1 MQQRIQSKEKK
12 AHNGGEQMKIK
23 QIVPVTGDFL
33 LDEETMAYNA
43 KYLDPDTTVEVC
55 QITEGQLSIESEFD
69 EAINSAQVVKL
80 CKEVG
85 TADCDGIF
93 VDCFGDPGVRGAREC
108 LDIPVFGGFEPAIHI
123 GLGLGDKLGIV
134 TVLKNVIP
142 MIEGAVA
149 KARLTERVV
158 SIRSVDI
165 PVADLEDKALLISH
179 LTKESILSLIH
190 ILTSRLRRHE
200 CKASLIGVSV
210 KSCSFFHYTHQ
221 IQLPFYTDDTT
232 AIYQYAC
239 RLFRECWRKEP
250 VRQIAITLC
259 RRKSKELWNRALP
272 DKTLSWRRSIPY
284 WVSWWS
290 R

>member
-179 LTKESILSLIH
+179 LTKESIRAIEEDGAAVIVLGCTGMVDVAEAVRENLLKKGYDLPVIEAAQAALNT
-190 ILTSRLRRHE
+190 IEMYAKMGLKPSRMTYMTPPE
-200 CKASLIGVSV
+200 K
-210 KSCSFFHYTHQ
+210 
-221 IQLPFYTDDTT
+221 
-232 AIYQYAC
+232 
-239 RLFRECWRKEP
+239 
-250 VRQIAITLC
+250 
-259 RRKSKELWNRALP
+259 
-272 DKTLSWRRSIPY
+272 
-284 WVSWWS
+284 
-290 R
+290 